1 MTISMYKASI
11 PVFIR
16 QLNSLSHV
24 LAKGEASAKERG
36 IAPEVF
42 INDRLA
48 PDMLP
53 LKNQIYIAT
62 DISKFFAKRLGDL
75 EVPSFPDTENTFAE
89 LQDRIQKTIAFF
101 QTVKPEQID
110 GTEEKAVVIQSKVRG
125 DMHFN
130 GLDYLNGF
138 VLPNLYFHCTAAY
151 LILRHNGVALGKA
164 DFFAQPE
171 TLSKA
176 A

>member
-16 QLNSLSHV
+16 QLKSLSHV
-24 LAKGEASAKERG
+24 LTKGQENAKDRG
-36 IAPEVF
+36 IDESVF

-48 PDMLP
+48 PDMLS

-62 DISKFFAKRLGDL
+62 DISKFLAVRLGGL
-75 EVPSFPDTENTFAE
+75 EAPKFPDTESTFAE
-89 LQDRIQKTIAFF
+89 LQDRVQKTIAFF
-101 QTVKPEQID
+101 ETVKPEQID
-110 GTEEKAVVIQSKVRG
+110 GTEEKAVVVPSRVRG
-125 DMHFN
+125 DLHFN

-138 VLPNLYFHCTAAY
+138 VLPNFYFHCTTAY
-151 LILRHNGVALGKA
+151 AILRHNGVPLGKM

-171 TLSKA
+171 NLSKA

>member
-1 MTISMYKASI
+1 MTISMYQASI

-24 LAKGEASAKERG
+24 LTKGEASAKERG
-36 IAPEVF
+36 IDPEIF

-62 DISKFFAKRLGDL
+62 DISKFFAVRLGGL
-75 EVPSFPDTENTFAE
+75 EAPKFPDTENSFAE

-110 GTEEKAVVIQSKVRG
+110 GTEEKPVVIPSKVRG
-125 DMHFN
+125 DLNFN
-130 GLDYLNGF
+130 GLDYLTGF
-138 VLPNLYFHCTAAY
+138 VLPNLYFHCTTTYA
-151 LILRHNGVALGKA
+151 ILRHNGVALGKM

-171 TLSKA
+171 NVSKA

>member
-1 MTISMYKASI
+1 MTISMYSASI

-16 QLNSLSHV
+16 QLKSLSH
-24 LAKGEASAKERG
+24 LLSKGEESANERG
-36 IAPEVF
+36 IDPSVF
-42 INDRLA
+42 VNARLA

-62 DISKFFAKRLGDL
+62 DISKFFAVRLGGA
-75 EVPSFPDTENTFAE
+75 EAPKFPDTESTFAE
-89 LQDRIQKTIAFF
+89 LHDRIQHTIAFF
-101 QTVKPEQID
+101 QSITPEQIN
-110 GTEEKAVVIQSKVRG
+110 GTEEKPVTISSKVRG

-130 GLDYLNGF
+130 GLDYLTGF
-138 VLPNLYFHCTAAY
+138 VLPNLYFHCTTAY
-151 LILRHNGVALGKA
+151 AILRHNGVMLGKA

-171 TLSKA
+171 TTSKA

>member
-1 MTISMYKASI
+1 MTISMYNASI

-16 QLNSLSHV
+16 QLRSLSHV
-24 LAKGEASAKERG
+24 LSKGEASANERG
-36 IAPEVF
+36 IDPSVF
-42 INDRLA
+42 VNARLA

-62 DISKFFAKRLGDL
+62 DISKFFAVRLGGA
-75 EVPSFPDTENTFAE
+75 EAPKFPDTESTFAE
-89 LQDRIQKTIAFF
+89 LQDRIQRTIAFF
-101 QTVKPEQID
+101 QSITPEQIN
-110 GTEEKAVVIQSKVRG
+110 GTEEKSVTIQSKVRG

-130 GLDYLNGF
+130 GLDYLTGF

-151 LILRHNGVALGKA
+151 AILRHNGVMLGKA

-171 TLSKA
+171 DITKA